1 MSKFDDIFS
10 RKAKEAFDNYNA
22 DHLAGDG
29 WDSFTSKYGR
39 QRRRALVI
47 PLWAR
52 AASIIILVTAGML
65 FINRFINRNPGE
77 PNDRIAQQVRSEMA
91 DSVQS
96 ETDTS
101 AVKPAIAAS
110 VPVSAESEKVSREM
124 VARAGKTSDPGSRAG
139 RTGDTGGRTRQARE
153 TGSLAGQTRATGSRT
168 EQTRDTGSLAGQ
180 TRATGSGTRQTRE
193 SVITGDKAPQNELTA
208 PVAPEIVKP
217 DGIYAGVNLAA
228 NPIEIRL
235 TDETDSRL
243 NLPPKKALIN
253 YLVLPRKRMTT
264 TIMTGFSGMMASV
277 DNATTT
283 AQGVS
288 IGFYVERQLT
298 RRISVRP
305 GLAMARHSYG
315 MEGTPE
321 RMLAGGN
328 IALDYA
334 APELNG
340 LSGTT
345 SSYEADIDV
354 VSMEV
359 PVNFVFSVW
368 KRAEKNLFV
377 STGASTMIYLSQHMT
392 GIFNNTYTK
401 TTPDSYGEVSFE
413 TMTTTVQVEREHELL
428 NRVDFLG
435 LANFSAGYSMP
446 FGKGTHMLFEP
457 FVQLPVKDLTSMN
470 LRIRYGGLSMK
481 IQF

>member
-1 MSKFDDIFS
+1 
-10 RKAKEAFDNYNA
+10 
-22 DHLAGDG
+22 
-29 WDSFTSKYGR
+29 
-39 QRRRALVI
+39 
-47 PLWAR
+47 
-52 AASIIILVTAGML
+52 
-65 FINRFINRNPGE
+65 
-77 PNDRIAQQVRSEMA
+77 
-91 DSVQS
+91 
-96 ETDTS
+96 
-101 AVKPAIAAS
+101 
-110 VPVSAESEKVSREM
+110 
-124 VARAGKTSDPGSRAG
+124 
-139 RTGDTGGRTRQARE
+139 
-153 TGSLAGQTRATGSRT
+153 
-168 EQTRDTGSLAGQ
+168 
-180 TRATGSGTRQTRE
+180 
-193 SVITGDKAPQNELTA
+193 
-208 PVAPEIVKP
+208 
-217 DGIYAGVNLAA
+217 VNLAA

-368 KRAEKNLFV
+368 KR
-377 STGASTMIYLSQHMT
+377 
-392 GIFNNTYTK
+392 
-401 TTPDSYGEVSFE
+401 
-413 TMTTTVQVEREHELL
+413 
-428 NRVDFLG
+428 
-435 LANFSAGYSMP
+435 
-446 FGKGTHMLFEP
+446 
-457 FVQLPVKDLTSMN
+457 
-470 LRIRYGGLSMK
+470 
-481 IQF
+481 

>member
-29 WDSFTSKYGR
+29 WDSFASKYGR

-52 AASIIILVTAGML
+52 AASIIILVTTGVL
-65 FINRFINRNPGE
+65 LINRLIDRQGGE
-77 PNDRIAQQVRSEMA
+77 PDDLTAQQGRSEMT
-91 DSVQS
+91 DSIQAKS
-96 ETDTS
+96 DTNT
-101 AVKPAIAAS
+101 VKPAITAS
-110 VPVSAESEKVSREM
+110 VPVSTESEKGSRAM
-124 VARAGKTSDPGSRAG
+124 VARAGQTSDPGSRAG
-139 RTGDTGGRTRQARE
+139 RTGDTGSLTRQARE

-168 EQTRDTGSLAGQ
+168 EQTRNTGSLAGQ
-180 TRATGSGTRQTRE
+180 TRE
-193 SVITGDKAPQNELTA
+193 SVIAGDQTPQNEFTGPVLT
-208 PVAPEIVKP
+208 ESVKP

-235 TDETDSRL
+235 TDEADSRL
-243 NLPPKKALIN
+243 NLPPKKDLN
-253 YLVLPRKRMTT
+253 DYLVLPRERMTT

-283 AQGVS
+283 ARGVS

-305 GLAMARHSYG
+305 GLAMARHNYG

-321 RMLAGGN
+321 RILAGGN
-328 IALDYA
+328 IAFDYA

-392 GIFNNTYTK
+392 GSFNNTYTK
-401 TTPDSYGEVSFE
+401 TTTNSYGGVSLE
-413 TMTTTVQVEREHELL
+413 TMTTTVQVEREHELM